1 MVGAGH
7 ETPEQV
13 RQHGNE
19 SSHAGTPLAA
29 LRDMRH
35 EPGRPRG
42 VEYRQQRL
50 PEDSAQLAV
59 IRMRLCA
66 GQIQVDRS
74 TKEGD
79 LREADMDVV
88 AGPIGMA
95 NRRPRDGMRVDPAMR
110 QLGRDHSER
119 HAVGRTRSFGQR
131 ERDVQERPPPSQPDE
146 PRGQVIAAAPV
157 ERASQRLRLRFVH
170 VARQLPGILHF
181 PVMRPHRIAS
191 HGR

>member
-7 ETPEQV
+7 EAAEQV

-19 SSHAGTPLAA
+19 SSPAGTPLAA

-35 EPGRPRG
+35 EPGRPCG
-42 VEYRQQRL
+42 IEYRQQRL
-50 PEDSAQLAV
+50 PEDSAQLV
-59 IRMRLCA
+59 VVRVRLCA

-74 TKEGD
+74 TKEGG

-110 QLGRDHSER
+110 QLSCDHSER
-119 HAVGRTRSFGQR
+119 HAVGRTRSFEQR
-131 ERDVQERPPPSQPDE
+131 ERDVQERPIPSQPDE
-146 PRGQVIAAAPV
+146 PRGQVIAIAPV
-157 ERASQRLRLRFVH
+157 ERATQRLD
-170 VARQLPGILHF
+170 P
-181 PVMRPHRIAS
+181 
-191 HGR
+191 